1 MNILAMKSMMKTTNK
16 THAISVAAPAIPVNP
31 STAAIRPIMR
41 NVIDQL
47 SMICV
52 PPFRT
57 VAALKGN

>member
-47 SMICV
+47 SMIV
-52 PPFRT
+52 SSFLS
-57 VAALKGN
+57 AQ